1 MTNQNELLDKAIQ
14 KMGNRYLTTMLIA
27 KRIRQLYHGA
37 RTRVEQQE
45 GESNFS
51 VAVHEIAD
59 ELITLEESSDTS
71 KNGTPHEASPRADEE
86 PPPE

>member
-14 KMGNRYLTTMLIA
+14 NMGNRYMTTMLIA

-37 RTRVEQQE
+37 RTRVERQE

-59 ELITLEESSDTS
+59 ELITLKESSDTS
-71 KNGTPHEASPRADEE
+71 KNGTPHEAPSRDDEPSSE
-86 PPPE
+86 

>member
-1 MTNQNELLDKAIQ
+1 LTNQNELLDKAIQ
-14 KMGNRYLTTMLIA
+14 NMGNRYLTTMLIA

-37 RTRVEQQE
+37 RTRVERQE
-45 GESNFS
+45 GESHFS

-59 ELITLEESSDTS
+59 KLITLEEPSDTS
-71 KNGTPHEASPRADEE
+71 NNGTPHEAPSRADE